1 MLLNNNSL
9 IMQWNR
15 DENGNPMSWHIPL
28 ETQQISPTHGV
39 IQLVQVPDQHQRI
52 KIVPKKIFNLQKYL
66 MLRILLQ
73 TVFMLIMG
81 LGLSVSMR
89 VNMGR
94 WSKSITM
101 VVG

>member
-28 ETQQISPTHGV
+28 EVQQISPTHGV

-52 KIVPKKIFNLQKYL
+52 AS
-66 MLRILLQ
+66 ML
-73 TVFMLIMG
+73 TMEWE
-81 LGLSVSMR
+81 SCASMKA
-89 VNMGR
+89 NTER
-94 WSKSITM
+94 WLKLITM